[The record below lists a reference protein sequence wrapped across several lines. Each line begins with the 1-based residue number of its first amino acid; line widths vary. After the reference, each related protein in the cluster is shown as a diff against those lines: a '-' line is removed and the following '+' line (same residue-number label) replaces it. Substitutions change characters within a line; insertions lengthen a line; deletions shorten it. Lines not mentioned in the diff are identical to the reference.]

1 MLFDREVLIAGTEPI
16 TENVLKKSKKLKCI
30 SRVGVGLDSINLLEA
45 KKRGIEISYTPE
57 APSAAVAELTIGLIL
72 SQLRYI
78 HTSDKNMHNRIW
90 RKNTGR
96 RLGECNVG
104 LIGTGRIGREVLAL
118 LHSFRPNKI
127 FLNDI
132 NESGDIAKKYNA
144 KYVSKDDI
152 LEKCDV
158 ISLHIPLDSNTSHM
172 INEEELHKMKSDAI
186 IVNTSRGSIINEK
199 ALYEALKTKKI
210 GGAAIDVY
218 DKEPYEGKLTYVD
231 NCLLTPHIGPM
242 SMDCRSKMEVEAVQ
256 EVIRYYKGENLQ
268 RLVPDSEYKLRENI

>member
-1 MLFDREVLIAGTEPI
+1 MLSDREVLIAGTEPI
-16 TENVLKKSKKLKCI
+16 TENVLKKSKKLKFI

-45 KKRGIEISYTPE
+45 KKRGIKISFTPD

-72 SQLRYI
+72 SQLRHI
-78 HTSDKNMHNRIW
+78 HIADKNMHSKIW
-90 RKNTGR
+90 QKNTGR

-104 LIGTGRIGREVLAL
+104 LIGTGRIGRQVLAL
-118 LHSFRPNKI
+118 LYSFRPNKI
-127 FLNDI
+127 FLHDV
-132 NESGDIAKKYNA
+132 NESEDIATKYNA
-144 KYVSKDDI
+144 EYVSKDDI

-158 ISLHIPLDSNTSHM
+158 ISLHIPLNNNTFHM
-172 INEEELHKMKSDAI
+172 VNEEELHKMKSDAI
-186 IVNTSRGSIINEK
+186 IVNTSRGPIINEK
-199 ALYEALKTKKI
+199 ALYEALMTKEI

-218 DKEPYEGKLTYVD
+218 DKEPYEGKLTNVD

-242 SMDCRSKMEVEAVQ
+242 SMDCRSKMEMEAVQ

>member
-16 TENVLKKSKKLKCI
+16 TENVLKKSKKLKFI

-127 FLNDI
+127 FLNALNI
-132 NESGDIAKKYNA
+132 
-144 KYVSKDDI
+144 
-152 LEKCDV
+152 
-158 ISLHIPLDSNTSHM
+158 HIFLS
-172 INEEELHKMKSDAI
+172 
-186 IVNTSRGSIINEK
+186 
-199 ALYEALKTKKI
+199 
-210 GGAAIDVY
+210 
-218 DKEPYEGKLTYVD
+218 
-231 NCLLTPHIGPM
+231 
-242 SMDCRSKMEVEAVQ
+242 
-256 EVIRYYKGENLQ
+256 
-268 RLVPDSEYKLRENI
+268 